1 MQARHRVTRAAIDL
15 IKAFEGYRRAAARLP
30 DGRWTIGYSHTLTAR
45 EGAEVS
51 EKDAGALLAY
61 DLIAIAHSVN
71 EWTYAPLTQNQFDA
85 LCAFAFNV
93 GLERFRGS
101 SVLRHVNEGQYLQAA
116 CAMDLWRKADF
127 EGERIIIDA
136 LVRRRAAEKTL
147 FLMPVD
153 GWVPAPSAMLRPSI
167 DFDIA
172 AMQPRQTPAVLTA
185 SLNGLEAL
193 AERMPPPAAPSTAT
207 QRAAAAVAERL
218 QTIVQDEPPP
228 AAGPQE
234 IPQPVSPEAPPGEA
248 LASATERSPLPP
260 PTWPLTFG
268 ATERAFEL
276 THPTDHDFDTPVEPE
291 TSVIE
296 TTAEA
301 PEAPT
306 LFDAPT
312 ASTSTSTST
321 SVSANDD
328 ETIATAEALTPPVF
342 QIPMAPVV
350 SVMDAPLDAAPV
362 RGASAFD
369 TPVAR
374 PAAPSIVPVAGLG
387 GLGMVFFV
395 GGLFWSA
402 NAGESSGLFNP
413 WIVGTLIC
421 LAGVGFMAFAVHFL
435 LLRLGRV
442 DADAAPDDEAPHH

>member
-1 MQARHRVTRAAIDL
+1 MQTRHRVTRAATDL
-15 IKAFEGYRRAAARLP
+15 IKAFEGYRRTAARLP

-51 EKDAGALLAY
+51 EKDAAALLTY
-61 DLIAIAHSVN
+61 DLIAIAHAVN

-93 GLERFRGS
+93 GVERFRGS

-147 FLMPVD
+147 FLTPTD
-153 GWVPAPSAMLRPSI
+153 GWVPAPSALLRPSI

-193 AERMPPPAAPSTAT
+193 AERMPPPQPPGTAT

-218 QTIVQDEPPP
+218 QTLVQDEPPP
-228 AAGPQE
+228 AAAPQKV
-234 IPQPVSPEAPPGEA
+234 QPPVAPEALPGEA
-248 LASATERSPLPP
+248 LASATEHSPLPP

-268 ATERAFEL
+268 VTERAFEL
-276 THPTDHDFDTPVEPE
+276 THPTDQDFDAPVEAEPPAADPE
-291 TSVIE
+291 IE
-296 TTAEA
+296 AQD
-301 PEAPT
+301 APT
-306 LFDAPT
+306 LFDAPG
-312 ASTSTSTST
+312 A
-321 SVSANDD
+321 SANDD
-328 ETIATAEALTPPVF
+328 ETTATAETLTPPVF
-342 QIPMAPVV
+342 LIPTAPVP
-350 SVMDAPLDAAPV
+350 SVMDIALDTPPP
-362 RGASAFD
+362 RASSVFD
-369 TPVAR
+369 TPPAR
-374 PAAPSIVPVAGLG
+374 QAPASIVPLAGLG
-387 GLGMVFFV
+387 GLGLVFFL

-402 NAGESSGLFNP
+402 NAGESSGVFNP

-421 LAGVGFMAFAVHFL
+421 LAGVGFIAFAVHLL
-435 LLRLGRV
+435 LLRMGRV
-442 DADAAPDDEAPHH
+442 DAAADDEPPRP